1 MQRFHRTFAVAM
13 LLAGASAVDA
23 QVLGGMMSVTQAHMS

>member
-13 LLAGASAVDA
+13 LLAGASTVDA
-23 QVLGGMMSVTQAHMS
+23 QVVEGVMSVTQAHMA